1 MAGLIWAVFFLV
13 VAGTVLAIVVS
24 IYNRLVFIKN
34 QCDRAWANIDVIL
47 KQRHDELPKLIK
59 VCEEHMKF
67 ERGTLEKVVQAR
79 AAAFSASGAD
89 VNQRARLE
97 GELSGAIGRL
107 LAVAENYPELKT
119 IQMFSQLQGRITSLE
134 GDLAD
139 RREVYND
146 AVTNYNISIETVPT
160 NFIANYAGFRHRD
173 LFKVAEEDRQ
183 DVEIRMN
190 QP

>member
-1 MAGLIWAVFFLV
+1 MTGIIWGVFLLFIL
-13 VAGTVLAIVVS
+13 GTLLAIGIA

-59 VCEEHMKF
+59 ICEEHMKF

-79 AAAFSASGAD
+79 SAAFQASGAG
-89 VNQRARLE
+89 VNERARLE
-97 GELSGAIGRL
+97 GELSTAVGRL
-107 LAVAENYPELKT
+107 LAVVEQYPELKT
-119 IQMFSQLQGRITSLE
+119 IQMFTQLQGRITSLE
-134 GDLAD
+134 GELAD

-146 AVTNYNISIETVPT
+146 AVTNYNIAIETVPS
-160 NFIANYAGFRHRD
+160 NFIANMSGFRHRD
-173 LFKVAEEDRQ
+173 LFKVAEADKE
-183 DVEIRMN
+183 DVEIKMS

>member
-1 MAGLIWAVFFLV
+1 MAGIVWGIFILV
-13 VAGTVLAIVVS
+13 IAGTVLAFGVF

-79 AAAFSASGAD
+79 AAAFSASSGNIND
-89 VNQRARLE
+89 RARLE

-107 LAVAENYPELKT
+107 LAVAENYPELKS
-119 IQMFSQLQGRITSLE
+119 IQMFTQLQGRITSLE

-146 AVTNYNISIETVPT
+146 AVTNYNIAIETIPT
-160 NFIANYAGFRHRD
+160 NFIANMANFRHRD
-173 LFKVAEEDRQ
+173 LFKVSDEDKQ
-183 DVEIRMN
+183 DVEIKMS

>member
-1 MAGLIWAVFFLV
+1 MAGIIWGIFFLA
-13 VAGTVLAIVVS
+13 VAGTFLAFGVF

-34 QCDRAWANIDVIL
+34 QCDRAWSNIDVIL

-79 AAAFSASGAD
+79 SAAFSASGGN
-89 VNQRARLE
+89 VNERARLE

-107 LAVAENYPELKT
+107 LAVVENYPELKS
-119 IQMFSQLQGRITSLE
+119 IQMFIQLQGRITSLE

-139 RREVYND
+139 RREIYND
-146 AVTNYNISIETVPT
+146 AVTNYNIAIETIPT
-160 NFIANYAGFRHRD
+160 NFIANMAGYRHRD
-173 LFKVAEEDRQ
+173 LFKVIEEDKM
-183 DVEIRMN
+183 DVEIKMS

>member
-1 MAGLIWAVFFLV
+1 MGAIVWIIFFLV
-13 VAGTVLAIVVS
+13 VVGTPVAFVIS

-47 KQRHDELPKLIK
+47 KQRHDELPKLIR

-67 ERGTLEKVVQAR
+67 EKSTLEKVIQAR
-79 AAAFSASGAD
+79 SAAFNASGAD

-107 LAVAENYPELKT
+107 LAVAENYPELKS
-119 IQMFSQLQGRITSLE
+119 IQMFTQLQARITSLE
-134 GDLAD
+134 SDLAD

-146 AVTNYNISIETVPT
+146 AVTNYNIAIETIPT
-160 NFIANYAGFRHRD
+160 NFVANFASFRHRD
-173 LFKVAEEDRQ
+173 LFKVTDEDRQ
-183 DVEIRMN
+183 DVEIKMS